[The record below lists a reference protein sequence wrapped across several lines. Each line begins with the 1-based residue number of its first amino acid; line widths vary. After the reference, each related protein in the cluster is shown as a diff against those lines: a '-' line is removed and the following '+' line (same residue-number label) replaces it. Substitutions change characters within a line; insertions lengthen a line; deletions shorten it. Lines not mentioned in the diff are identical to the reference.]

1 MLIYQ
6 RENYDR
12 VCAEAQP
19 LTQAHWDEA
28 EAPMHGA
35 QRYTLDT
42 ARYNLLESL
51 GMLHIVTAREAVDM
65 SDVSASPV
73 SSAVGLPASGPLA
86 GYAAFALCP
95 CPHRE
100 SLTLAAL
107 DGLYLIPRWR
117 QGFTALA
124 LLRHA
129 EKQLAAR
136 GVGIVQYSSPASR
149 PCDALYKRLG
159 AAHTETL
166 WHKEL

>member
-6 RENYDR
+6 RENYDQ

-35 QRYTLDT
+35 QHYTLDRS
-42 ARYNLLESL
+42 RYKLLEDL
-51 GMLHIVTAREAVDM
+51 GMLHIVAARDVPATAAEARGPAGFAAVA
-65 SDVSASPV
+65 VSGALV
-73 SSAVGLPASGPLA
+73 

-107 DGLYLIPRWR
+107 DGLYLAPRWR
-117 QGFTALA
+117 KGFTALE

-129 EKQLAAR
+129 ETQLAAR

-149 PCDALYKRLG
+149 PCDVLYKRLG
-159 AAHTETL
+159 ASHTETL